1 MALIIEVPNAFAV
14 ATCNTVGARLGARDV
29 AGARSLAATAV
40 ACGLVAVAAYT
51 IPIYVGGDTV
61 ARWFTTDVAVL
72 ASAKTAWGA
81 LCIFLA
87 VDSVSVM
94 LLGVNRAIG
103 VQSRS
108 ALCVLVILWLMGL
121 PIVFLLTSNH
131 TLPTVPELSQAYW
144 ILDSLYAAFCVSL
157 LSVAC
162 FADWSELASLA
173 AAPGSQVEAGK
184 PAEREALLPSEPPVE
199 TSRKEA

>member
-1 MALIIEVPNAFAV
+1 MHLPRSGFGFGDAPRRQPRHRCAEPLR
-14 ATCNTVGARLGARDV
+14 TVR
-29 AGARSLAATAV
+29 AGHTMVDGPANR
-40 ACGLVAVAAYT
+40 
-51 IPIYVGGDTV
+51 
-61 ARWFTTDVAVL
+61 VL
-72 ASAKTAWGA
+72 A
-81 LCIFLA
+81 
-87 VDSVSVM
+87 
-94 LLGVNRAIG
+94 
-103 VQSRS
+103 
-108 ALCVLVILWLMGL
+108 
-121 PIVFLLTSNH
+121 LTSNH

-157 LSVAC
+157 LSVAS